1 MIIHDTCLC
10 GNDLWHWVVKD
21 KEITLICIQC
31 GVEAKLSLSFAPE
44 LLKTIVRKT

>member
-21 KEITLICIQC
+21 KEITLICTQC
-31 GVEAKLSLSFAPE
+31 GAEIKISLSIVPKI
-44 LLKTIVRKT
+44 LKTVLKG